1 MTVKLVRLLSKIPGL
16 RGWGGRFMERHLED
30 LQKIDRQIAELQNQ
44 NKRSFFGSFALEY
57 IGRFCQSFEIFF
69 MLVLF
74 GIDGGGGVSG
84 YTLTFFHSFLILAFT
99 SLFANILGFLPLQ
112 LGGREGALPCLWL
125 KWEWGR
131 HRYVCKYYQ
140 SGAGIVLG
148 LCRAVVDEGGYRSVR
163 AGRE

>member
-57 IGRFCQSFEIFF
+57 IGRFCQSFVFFF

-84 YTLTFFHSFLILAFT
+84 YTLTFFLSDFSFY
-99 SLFANILGFLPLQ
+99 FALRQYTGIPSVAVGRAR
-112 LGGREGALPCLWL
+112 GGLCPVCGSNGNG
-125 KWEWGR
+125 GR

-140 SGAGIVLG
+140 PGAGIVLG
-148 LCRAVVDEGGYRSVR
+148 FCRAVVDEGGYRSVR